1 MVCNFELVLTFCGV
15 CLNTRLFENEKVK
28 NYIELC
34 QKHYISTGMY
44 FKANT
49 NIRDL

>member
-1 MVCNFELVLTFCGV
+1 MFEYKIIKIIK
-15 CLNTRLFENEKVK
+15 FENEKVK

-34 QKHYISTGMY
+34 QKHYISTGMH

-49 NIRDL
+49 NISDLWIVICEF